1 LKDNEMSTGSIV
13 RVASPAWKKGLLAA
27 GVAAALVAWPLA
39 GSAQVAGPFARFDGH
54 WKGVGRVSDVN
65 GKSERIACRAD
76 YSIPPSGNAVSQ
88 SLVCASDSYRF
99 EVQSDV
105 VLQGGRNIQGRWEE
119 TTRHAQGDLVGTISN
134 EDFEGTVT
142 GTGFTA
148 GISIRMTGNKQ
159 AVVITPHGSD
169 IVRVDIVMTR
179 GA

>member
-1 LKDNEMSTGSIV
+1 M
-13 RVASPAWKKGLLAA
+13 
-27 GVAAALVAWPLA
+27 AWPHVVA
-39 GSAQVAGPFARFDGH
+39 AQVAGPFARFDGH
-54 WKGVGRVSDVN
+54 WRGIGRVTDVN
-65 GKSERIACRAD
+65 GKTERIACRAD
-76 YSIPPSGNAVSQ
+76 YSIPPSGAAVSQ

-105 VLQGGRNIQGRWEE
+105 VVEGGHNIRGRWEE
-119 TTRHAQGDLVGTISN
+119 TTRHAEGDLVGKISD

-148 GISIRMTGNKQ
+148 GISIRMAGNKQ

-169 IVRVDIVMTR
+169 IVRVDIVMAR